1 MREYVCIY
9 TVYMCVCVCV
19 CVYLTRIFS
28 ITKESLAIIHGFS
41 ENDALAVF

>member
-9 TVYMCVCVCV
+9 TVYMCVCV
-19 CVYLTRIFS
+19 YLTRIFS
-28 ITKESLAIIHGFS
+28 ITKESFAIIHGFS

>member
-9 TVYMCVCVCV
+9 TVYDGVCV

-28 ITKESLAIIHGFS
+28 ITKESFAIIHGFS

>member
-1 MREYVCIY
+1 MREYVC
-9 TVYMCVCVCV
+9 VYIRYILCV

-28 ITKESLAIIHGFS
+28 ITKESFAIIHGFS